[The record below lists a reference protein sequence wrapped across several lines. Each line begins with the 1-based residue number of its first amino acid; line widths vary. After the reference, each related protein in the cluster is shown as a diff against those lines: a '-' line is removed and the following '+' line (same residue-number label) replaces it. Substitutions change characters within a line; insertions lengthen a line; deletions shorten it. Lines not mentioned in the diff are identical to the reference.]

1 MKIRVFNADDHPIL
15 RKGISD
21 LLSETEEIEW
31 VGSASNGRD
40 ALEQIRMIRPDVA
53 LLDIEMPHL
62 TGLEVARKVLEEG
75 LKTHVVLLTLFKD
88 GDFLN
93 KALAMGVK
101 GYLIKES
108 SEREIIDCIE
118 SVADGKSYVNS
129 SLTHYLITQEANK
142 SELSDI
148 LSNHELNILKLIAM
162 EKTSAEIADMMF
174 ISPKTVSNHR
184 STISK
189 KLKLDGQ
196 QNALLKWAMQ
206 NKSLIT

>member
-108 SEREIIDCIE
+108 SEREIIDCIQ
-118 SVADGKSYVNS
+118 SVADGTAPSANGPFTITDSYGSTAVTAAGDNVVVSPNVTSGGKSSGITSAQANKMI
-129 SLTHYLITQEANK
+129 SLLEKVANK
-142 SELSDI
+142 SFSVSMDGRK
-148 LSNHELNILKLIAM
+148 LSNAM
-162 EKTSAEIADMMF
+162 ETSG
-174 ISPKTVSNHR
+174 VSYN
-184 STISK
+184 I
-189 KLKLDGQ
+189 
-196 QNALLKWAMQ
+196 
-206 NKSLIT
+206 